1 MCQLS
6 CSDLTQ
12 KVRVDIVYFSF
23 INILMRSP
31 GSGQLR
37 FLGLSSIKFESVY
50 CKASAPKSGQMPLI
64 IKGLIQGRAVI
75 HRPESAANPTFY
87 RS

>member
-23 INILMRSP
+23 INILMWSP

-37 FLGLSSIKFESVY
+37 FLGLYQSFGFFPIY
-50 CKASAPKSGQMPLI
+50 
-64 IKGLIQGRAVI
+64 
-75 HRPESAANPTFY
+75 PEFIRQEMSRNLNQDPAIPFT
-87 RS
+87 R

>member
-31 GSGQLR
+31 GSGQLGAVEMLVAQHPPHR
-37 FLGLSSIKFESVY
+37 SLRAELPH
-50 CKASAPKSGQMPLI
+50 KAPASG
-64 IKGLIQGRAVI
+64 
-75 HRPESAANPTFY
+75 
-87 RS
+87 